1 MKATGLRRGAFAL
14 CALLVALAACAETQL
29 AVHNAKLLQAP
40 GEAAAPQIGT
50 YKVGK
55 PYQIA
60 NVWYYP
66 REDYSY
72 DETGIASWYGP
83 GFHGKITAN
92 GELYD
97 QDAMTAA
104 HRTLPMPSLVQVT
117 NLENGDRKSTRLNSS
132 H

>member
-1 MKATGLRRGAFAL
+1 MKASGLRRGA
-14 CALLVALAACAETQL
+14 LLLGLLGTLLGCAETQL
-29 AVHNAKLLQAP
+29 AVHNVKRLDEPAGTAV
-40 GEAAAPQIGT
+40 PQTGT

-66 REDYSY
+66 REDFGY

-83 GFHGKITAN
+83 GFHGKYTAN

-97 QDAMTAA
+97 QNAMTAA
-104 HRTLPMPSLVQVT
+104 HRTLPMPS
-117 NLENGDRKSTRLNSS
+117 
-132 H
+132 